1 MFKAM
6 WEHNSHRYDEFNS
19 VSTSQFSQ
27 VTEIQGVFF
36 SSTNTNITIT
46 RKVMDRISIG
56 LKRFEEEGH
65 CYKMVKLDQKFVKN

>member
-1 MFKAM
+1 M

-46 RKVMDRISIG
+46 LKVIKRILTG
-56 LKRFEEEGH
+56 LKHFKEETH
-65 CYKMVKLDQKFVKN
+65 RYKMVKTE